1 MVNLYKPRNSKQNEN
16 EIKREHYTDIE
27 GTVIEH
33 VLKIKTKKFR
43 FDLYWY
49 KDTTEDT
56 NIKRDFIYL
65 SIPKKYNLAYRNQIL
80 DISLKEIGNNKF
92 EYLYVDKSIINEYYL
107 NKGFVEINSIWYRK
121 KLN

>member
-1 MVNLYKPRNSKQNEN
+1 MVNLHKPKNSKQNEN

-27 GTVIEH
+27 GIVIEH

-49 KDTTEDT
+49 KDTTV
-56 NIKRDFIYL
+56 NRDFIYL

-107 NKGFVEINSIWYRK
+107 NKGFVEANSIWYRK